1 MLSCPRPISNG
12 MEKVVKCKKC
22 DLYFGHSE
30 KNTKCPF
37 PFCKTAYVEVEE
49 KAVEEKAEDLPAG
62 RQDKKGTAK
71 TQKKSF
77 KIWKNN

>member
-1 MLSCPRPISNG
+1 

-37 PFCKTAYVEVEE
+37 CKIEYVEVGE
-49 KAVEEKAEDLPAG
+49 KDKDKKDT
-62 RQDKKGTAK
+62 DKKGIARTR
-71 TQKKSF
+71 KKSF
-77 KIWKNN
+77 KIWGKN